1 MDLNKYFSQ
10 TRFLVDHYVS
20 INDYERAFYSL
31 INALSKTEISY
42 IEDFTNYFNGKRGG
56 DEFKSNLQNTDV
68 IIQEKLLFDNSSD
81 SNVNSPIYAGMSKTE
96 KQKFKDKNKKK
107 RNKANKAA
115 RLKESTLEKPLIAE
129 AKSNNVKNI
138 IEAIE
143 SKISL
148 N

>member
-20 INDYERAFYSL
+20 INDYEKAFYSL

-42 IEDFTNYFNGKRGG
+42 IEDFSNYFNGKRG
-56 DEFKSNLQNTDV
+56 DEFKSNLPNTDV
-68 IIQEKLLFDNSSD
+68 IIQEKILVYNSSD
-81 SNVNSPIYAGMSKTE
+81 SNVNSPIYAGLSKTE
-96 KQKFKDKNKKK
+96 KQKLKDKNKKK

-129 AKSNNVKNI
+129 AKSSNVKNI

>member
-56 DEFKSNLQNTDV
+56 DEFKSNLPNTDV

-81 SNVNSPIYAGMSKTE
+81 SNVDSSIYAGMSKTE
-96 KQKFKDKNKKK
+96 KQKLKDKNKKK
-107 RNKANKAA
+107 KK
-115 RLKESTLEKPLIAE
+115 
-129 AKSNNVKNI
+129 
-138 IEAIE
+138 
-143 SKISL
+143 
-148 N
+148 